1 MNEREQSVKS
11 PLFHGLF
18 LLLTCTDMRL
28 TRGPLFLIY
37 ANNTSIPLPTF
48 IGYLSCT
55 RHYEASLNPHDN
67 PVTQTLVPS
76 LLVRKHSLR
85 KGGAWAK
92 ATRWEEAEP
101 GFAPAGGMQG
111 PLLSLSQK
119 PYLPFGATSRLGLLR
134 TRSCTRV
141 FSLYF
146 LISPWWAAGPVRWE
160 ACAPS
165 LHST

>member
-1 MNEREQSVKS
+1 MNERERSVKS
-11 PLFHGLF
+11 PHFHGLF

-28 TRGPLFLIY
+28 TRGPSFLIY

-85 KGGAWAK
+85 KGVPGPRPRAG
-92 ATRWEEAEP
+92 RRLSQVLCRQAECRAHRSHSP
-101 GFAPAGGMQG
+101 RSPTCPLGPQVDSASSEHAPAQGSLVSIFSSLPGGLQ
-111 PLLSLSQK
+111 
-119 PYLPFGATSRLGLLR
+119 
-134 TRSCTRV
+134 
-141 FSLYF
+141 
-146 LISPWWAAGPVRWE
+146 
-160 ACAPS
+160 AP
-165 LHST
+165 

>member
-1 MNEREQSVKS
+1 MNERERSVKS

-85 KGGAWAK
+85 KGVPGPRPRAG
-92 ATRWEEAEP
+92 RRLNQVLCRQAECRAHTP
-101 GFAPAGGMQG
+101 
-111 PLLSLSQK
+111 SLSQK

-134 TRSCTRV
+134 THSCTRV

-165 LHST
+165 PHST